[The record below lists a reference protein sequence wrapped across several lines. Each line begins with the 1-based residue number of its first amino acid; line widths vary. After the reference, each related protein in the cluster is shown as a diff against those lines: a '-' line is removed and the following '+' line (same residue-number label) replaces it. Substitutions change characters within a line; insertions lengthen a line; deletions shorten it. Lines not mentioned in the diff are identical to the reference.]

1 MNQLLKTELARLR
14 RADPAADSNRAVAFE
29 QVSSAMKRESLPG
42 ASPASPSSRRRRLSV
57 PRLALVGSL
66 AAVALVI
73 GTFTAPWSHD
83 GSSPPASAY
92 AVTAASDGSVQVI
105 VRWRQLSDPAELQR
119 ALRERHVPA
128 VVLVESRPGECREP
142 IQAGIPIP
150 ARALVDGPGGPA
162 ERQFGI
168 RPDALPAGS
177 TLVFGIPRV
186 DGHTPSVTLY
196 LTMEPAPKCLAS
208 ATTVK

>member
-1 MNQLLKTELARLR
+1 M
-14 RADPAADSNRAVAFE
+14 
-29 QVSSAMKRESLPG
+29 
-42 ASPASPSSRRRRLSV
+42 
-57 PRLALVGSL
+57 
-66 AAVALVI
+66 ALVI
-73 GTFTAPWSHD
+73 GTFTVPWSHD

-105 VRWRQLSDPAELQR
+105 VRWRQLSDPAALQR
-119 ALRERHVPA
+119 ALRGRHVPA

-142 IQAGIPIP
+142 IQEGIPIP

-177 TLVFGIPRV
+177 TLVFGIPRL
-186 DGHTPSVTLY
+186 DGPTPSVTLY